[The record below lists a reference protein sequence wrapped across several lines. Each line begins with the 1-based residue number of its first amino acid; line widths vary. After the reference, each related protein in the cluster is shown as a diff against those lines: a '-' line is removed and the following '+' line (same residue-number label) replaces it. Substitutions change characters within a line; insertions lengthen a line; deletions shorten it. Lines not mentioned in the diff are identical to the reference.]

1 MQRFIMY
8 KLIVTLSVI
17 FISNILH
24 ADNLECKNESNGIA
38 CNYIISTKNNN
49 ASDLGTYNMNI
60 NIIKIKDLSGI
71 FNSNMSIS
79 AGLCSDSL
87 EKKVEEKI
95 QISQALKHQSYNFPL
110 YLHKKNIEADFCV
123 NLLIDNCID
132 TCGDLIRLEAIL
144 SPIMQMQQR

>member
-1 MQRFIMY
+1 MQRFIIY
-8 KLIVTLSVI
+8 KLILALSVF

-24 ADNLECKNESNGIA
+24 ADNLDCKNDSNDIA
-38 CNYIISTKNNN
+38 CNYIISTKKNN
-49 ASDLGTYNMNI
+49 ASDLGTYNINI
-60 NIIKIKDLSGI
+60 NIIKIKDISGI

-87 EKKVEEKI
+87 EKRVEEKI
-95 QISQALKHQSYNFPL
+95 QISQALKKQSYNFPL
-110 YLHKKNIEADFCV
+110 YLHKKKIEADICV
-123 NLLIDNCID
+123 ELLIDNCID

>member
-1 MQRFIMY
+1 MH
-8 KLIVTLSVI
+8 KLIVTLLVI

-24 ADNLECKNESNGIA
+24 ADNLDCINKSSDIA

-60 NIIKIKDLSGI
+60 NIIKIKDLSE
-71 FNSNMSIS
+71 FFYSNMSIS

-95 QISQALKHQSYNFPL
+95 QISQDLKHQSYNFPL
-110 YLHKKNIEADFCV
+110 YLHKKKIEADFCV
-123 NLLIDNCID
+123 ELLIDNCID
-132 TCGDLIRLEAIL
+132 TCEDLIRLEAIL

>member
-1 MQRFIMY
+1 MY

-17 FISNILH
+17 FVSNILH
-24 ADNLECKNESNGIA
+24 ADNLDCKNESNEIT
-38 CNYIISTKNNN
+38 CNYIINTKKNN

-87 EKKVEEKI
+87 EKRVEEKI
-95 QISQALKHQSYNFPL
+95 QIPQALKYQSYNFPL
-110 YLHKKNIEADFCV
+110 YLHKKKIEADFCV
-123 NLLIDNCID
+123 ELLVDNCID
-132 TCGDLIRLEAIL
+132 TCADVIRLEAIL